1 MLKMAKD
8 SYFTGRGFDGF
19 GRGDNSSTAR
29 GSSGMFS
36 GKPSTFMEANQ
47 RIEDA
52 VEKRDEA
59 YNDAVTAVAAYAV
72 ASNKEGASSIK
83 NITEELGKLLRSFSA
98 EERAMILTKAMASV
112 IINL

>member
-1 MLKMAKD
+1 MAKD
-8 SYFTGRGFDGF
+8 TYFTGRGFDGF
-19 GRGDNSSTAR
+19 GRGDSGSTNR
-29 GSSGMFS
+29 GSSGKFS

-72 ASNKEGASSIK
+72 ASNKDGASSVK